1 MIQIRASWRA
11 PFCFFARLLL
21 DRCCIANPGL
31 INGAAGGVGTFAVR
45 IAKLFGANVTG
56 VCSTSNVD
64 MIRAVRADYAEPEPL
79 RQLLV
84 TAELILARQIRH
96 YSRVAAALSF

>member
-1 MIQIRASWRA
+1 MPRGA
-11 PFCFFARLLL
+11 PNQCQ
-21 DRCCIANPGL
+21 DG
-31 INGAAGGVGTFAVR
+31 
-45 IAKLFGANVTG
+45 
-56 VCSTSNVD
+56 
-64 MIRAVRADYAEPEPL
+64 RAVHADYAEPEPL